1 LTHDGAPEKD
11 IKKKPHV
18 SLIRDRVV
26 PPWVIPSHGDD
37 ASEAGS
43 RRGPSSVVSAR
54 TSVARSA
61 STLPKEM
68 KKELMKRVQSLSKEL
83 HFEMKQRQELEKQ
96 RHSLVEH
103 LNSAQNVSIHNE
115 NSTK

>member
-11 IKKKPHV
+11 IKKKPPV
-18 SLIRDRVV
+18 SFIRDRVV
-26 PPWVIPSHGDD
+26 PPWVIPSNGDD

-43 RRGPSSVVSAR
+43 RRGSSSVVSAR

-103 LNSAQNVSIHNE
+103 LDSAQDVSIHNQ
-115 NSTK
+115 NSAK